1 MTLES
6 KIMSVLE
13 FKVGMMRLAEAE
25 PRSHGDKYRAWQLV
39 HAYLD
44 ANDEARRDC
53 SIMLR
58 EDLQQI
64 AAGTYEPRI

>member
-1 MTLES
+1 MIFES

-13 FKVGMMRLAEAE
+13 FKAGMMRLAEAE
-25 PRSHGDKYRAWQLV
+25 PSSHGDKYRAWRLV
-39 HAYLD
+39 QAYMD
-44 ANDEARRDC
+44 ADDEARRDC